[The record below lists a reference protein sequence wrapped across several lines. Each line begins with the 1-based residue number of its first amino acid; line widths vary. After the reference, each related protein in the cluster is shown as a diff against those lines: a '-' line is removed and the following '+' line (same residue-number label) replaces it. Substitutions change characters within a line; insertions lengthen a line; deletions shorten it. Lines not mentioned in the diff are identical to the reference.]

1 MDAFWNYYYS
11 QNALLWFALKG
22 GSAGKI
28 SLAKGG
34 RSFGA
39 LFPIIQLV
47 RNVGQQ
53 PPCSDRSDPGK
64 REPFSCSLVVYNK
77 KTVMIKKKKKVVDNR
92 HAGRPTRGRLGTSR
106 KNKMTKPLTLLF
118 PLRANNQGNTFYAN
132 GQSQRVS
139 LLKWALFFFK
149 WTIK

>member
-1 MDAFWNYYYS
+1 MLFCD
-11 QNALLWFALKG
+11 LLWRG

-77 KTVMIKKKKKVVDNR
+77 KNGNDSKKKKKVVDNCHR
-92 HAGRPTRGRLGTSR
+92 GRPTRERLGTSR

-139 LLKWALFFFK
+139 LVKWALFFVVFFFFLFCF
-149 WTIK
+149 